1 MSNSRTSTPGSWL
14 PQRIRSEVRVA
25 PEARPALS
33 EIRRSTRSGRV
44 TPRWESLRNVVR
56 IRESDIPN
64 DNRKKLSRAWEK
76 QKQKSRGKR
85 TVTAHGERLPRE
97 AAKGNHSH
105 HIEIALLEG
114 AAKTYEDR
122 LVLDAAPRRLA
133 WRDVVAHDKDILGG
147 AYEPLLLK
155 LAAWVTTQSH
165 DGKQDRMGRSGKPPV
180 YLLHPYGWFMLRWDF
195 VTTVALL
202 FTAIV
207 TPFEVGFMDSPETP
221 DTLFVLNRIVDV
233 VFIFD
238 MVIQFFLM
246 YRRSGG
252 GDGIDATNAAW
263 ETSLRRIARRY
274 LFGEG
279 TIPIGWFYI
288 DFFSIVPSYFDIE
301 PLVRGND
308 PASGTTSETLKAVRV
323 ARALRLFKLV
333 RLFRTSRVLRRLE
346 IMISMPYHMVTFVA
360 LNFMIALL
368 SHYYA
373 CALGMMASVFS
384 TPLRSWQATHGYC
397 ITLNVTAAA
406 LAVSEDDVDNLDF
419 ACVAMWDLYMQSFYW
434 GVTMIAGYNSDPQI
448 GPHPIYT
455 SPCGPG
461 TVFTRGEQV
470 LLVFLYLLAAFQ
482 WAYVTG
488 MVVDI
493 ICNMDPD
500 GTKFRNGL
508 NQLNDYASFYR
519 LSRNVRI
526 ELREYYHAKKD
537 WYKAQ
542 SRSTVAESFSP
553 SLAQKVVWESY
564 RDHLV
569 RAPCFRILCVGPK
582 SVEMLELELDMAATK
597 RAASYAARN
606 RQLRRSGSGGI
617 GSWGLSVDERQR
629 RRANLIRREQLHSQ
643 ARQEAKGFLV
653 HVALAMRN
661 EVYAPTDRLPTRR
674 LYLVVRGS
682 VMYCGK
688 ILGVG
693 ESFGEQDVL
702 LRGDSFTVSE
712 ADGSCMVRCERR
724 RPQAHAV
731 TFLQVQYIGPDDLA
745 AIAAYYP
752 KAYASVRRVAVF
764 RAIRIWLKENLRHQR
779 RLIRIPGHRIS
790 TGGLVNVLR
799 AKRAFKALLQRR
811 AMPIHFAETQPQRT
825 HRSAPQLPLPRTAT
839 GADEANELRHLL
851 ASSGELRDLL
861 AQSAQVIRRLHEA
874 ANRVLDERQLAQL
887 ANSVL
892 DERQQL
898 IPPPQPS
905 PMPPPQTSP
914 MAPPQP
920 SQMAPPVH
928 RLRQVLDSQ
937 APSRPA
943 PTCGARIRA
952 LHEAL
957 SRNHEDPSSP

>member
-1 MSNSRTSTPGSWL
+1 M
-14 PQRIRSEVRVA
+14 A
-25 PEARPALS
+25 
-33 EIRRSTRSGRV
+33 
-44 TPRWESLRNVVR
+44 PRWQSLRNVVR
-56 IRESDIPN
+56 IRESD
-64 DNRKKLSRAWEK
+64 DGTQKKLSRAWEK

-85 TVTAHGERLPRE
+85 AVTAHGERLPRE
-97 AAKGNHSH
+97 AAKSNHSH

-133 WRDVVAHDKDILGG
+133 WRDVVAHDKDVLGG

-165 DGKQDRMGRSGKPPV
+165 DGKKDRMGRSGKPPF

-238 MVIQFFLM
+238 MVFQFFLM
-246 YRRSGG
+246 YRRGGG
-252 GDGIDATNAAW
+252 GDGNDATNAAW
-263 ETSLRRIARRY
+263 ETSPRRIARRY

-308 PASGTTSETLKAVRV
+308 PTSDTTSETLKAVRV

-346 IMISMPYHMVTFVA
+346 IMISMPYHIVTLVA

-373 CALGMMASVFS
+373 CALGMMSSVFS

-397 ITLNVTAAA
+397 FALNATAAA

-419 ACVAMWDLYMQSFYW
+419 ACVAMWDLYLQSFYW

-448 GPHPIYT
+448 GPYPIYT

-461 TVFTRGEQV
+461 TVFTLGEQV

-500 GTKFRNGL
+500 GTQFRKGL

-542 SRSTVAESFSP
+542 SRSSVAESFSP

-597 RAASYAARN
+597 RAASYVARN
-606 RQLRRSGSGGI
+606 RHLRRSGSGGS

-629 RRANLIRREQLHSQ
+629 RRANLIQREKQHSL

-674 LYLVVRGS
+674 LYLIVRGA

-764 RAIRIWLKENLRHQR
+764 RAIRIWLKENLRHQK
-779 RLIRIPGHRIS
+779 RLIRIPGYRIS
-790 TGGLVNVLR
+790 TGGIVNVLR
-799 AKRAFKALLQRR
+799 AKRAFKALLLRR
-811 AMPIHFAETQPQRT
+811 AMSVQFAETQPQRT
-825 HRSAPQLPLPRTAT
+825 HRTAPQLLLPRAAT
-839 GADEANELRHLL
+839 GRDEASELKDLLASSGELRDLL

-898 IPPPQPS
+898 APPPQP
-905 PMPPPQTSP
+905 SP

-920 SQMAPPVH
+920 STMAPPVH

-957 SRNHEDPSSP
+957 SSNHGDRGDHPSSP